1 MCVDITYIYI
11 VRTKITLSNRYIQ
24 TFYCTKPHFTNI
36 FLIKNKT
43 DIPTF
48 YIDAINI
55 YKTLFR
61 VIMGNERT
69 HRFRELISLFGY
81 RCTTFLLIL
90 HGGYIKI
97 FGLRYEN

>member
-1 MCVDITYIYI
+1 M

-61 VIMGNERT
+61 GHNGKRT
-69 HRFRELISLFGY
+69 YSSFQSLYHFGY
-81 RCTTFLLIL
+81 RCTTFFVDFAWLI
-90 HGGYIKI
+90 H
-97 FGLRYEN
+97 